1 MTEEP
6 KNAASSEAARPGQ
19 NPHTSSNIPV
29 HPLYTPSDLKD
40 QNPEADVGYPG
51 QYPFTRG
58 VQPTMYRGRLWT
70 MRQYAGMGDAEESN
84 KRYRYLLA
92 HGTTG
97 LSVAFDLPTQIG
109 LDSDHPLAAGE
120 VGKVGVAIDSIED
133 MQRLF
138 DGIDLT
144 NISTSMTINATAS
157 ILLALYVA
165 VAKRQG
171 VDIRKLSGTVQNDV
185 LKEYIARG
193 TYIYPPQ
200 QAMRIITDLFAWTNQ
215 NVPEWNTISISG
227 YHMREAGSTAV
238 QEVAFTLGNGIAY
251 VQAAINAGLNVDE
264 FAPRISFFFNAHN
277 NFLEEVAK
285 FRTARRM
292 WARIMRDHFK
302 SKNPRSWMLRFH
314 TQTAGST
321 LTAQQP
327 ENNIV
332 RTAIQALAAVLG
344 GTQSLHTNSYDEALA
359 LPTEQAARI
368 ALRTQQILGYESGVP
383 QTADPLA
390 GSYFLETLTNEIEKR
405 AAAYLEKIEALGGM
419 LKAIERGYVQ
429 QEIQNAAYEYQ
440 QRVDREQAV
449 VVGVN
454 RFVVED
460 EKPIQLQ
467 RIDEALER
475 KQVER
480 LQALRGRRDAKSW
493 KASLQKVEDAARSGA
508 NLMPHILGAV
518 EAKATVGEISD
529 TMRRVFG
536 EYKEAVV
543 I

>member
-1 MTEEP
+1 MAEKTKP
-6 KNAASSEAARPGQ
+6 ADPQ
-19 NPHTSSNIPV
+19 TSSKIPV
-29 HPLYTPSDLKD
+29 RPLYTPGDLD
-40 QNPEADVGYPG
+40 SNDLETRVGYPG

-58 VQPTMYRGRLWT
+58 IQPTMYRGRIWT

-84 KRYRYLLA
+84 KRYKYLLA

-109 LDSDHPLAAGE
+109 LDSDSPLALGE

-133 MQRLF
+133 VQRLF

-144 NISTSMTINATAS
+144 KISTSMTINATAS
-157 ILLALYVA
+157 ILLAFYVA
-165 VAKRQG
+165 VARRQG
-171 VDIRKLSGTVQNDV
+171 ADLRRLSGTVQNDV

-193 TYIYPPQ
+193 TYIFPPA
-200 QAMRIITDLFAWTNQ
+200 QAMRIITDMFAWASENL
-215 NVPEWNTISISG
+215 PEWNPISISG

-238 QEVAFTLGNGIAY
+238 QEIAFTLGNGIAY
-251 VQAAINAGLNVDE
+251 VKAALDAGLDVDN
-264 FAPRISFFFNAHN
+264 FAPRLSFFFNAHN

-285 FRTARRM
+285 FRAARRM
-292 WARIMRDHFK
+292 WARIMRDQFK
-302 SKNPRSWMLRFH
+302 AKNPRSWMLRFH

-332 RTAIQALAAVLG
+332 RTAIQAMAAVLG

-368 ALRTQQILGYESGVP
+368 ALRTQQIIAYESGAP
-383 QTADPLA
+383 QTVDPLA
-390 GSYFLETLTNEIEKR
+390 GSYFVETLTNEIETR
-405 AAAYLEKIEALGGM
+405 AAAYLEKIDALGGM
-419 LKAIERGYVQ
+419 IRALERGYVQ

-440 QRVDREQAV
+440 QQVDRGEAT

-454 RFVVED
+454 KFTVDE
-460 EKPIQLQ
+460 EKPIPTFQA
-467 RIDEALER
+467 DETLER

-480 LQALRGRRDAKSW
+480 VRTLRARRDRQPWEAALKSV
-493 KASLQKVEDAARSGA
+493 QEAARSGA
-508 NLMPHILGAV
+508 NLMPRILQAV
-518 EAKATVGEISD
+518 EACATVGEISD
-529 TMRRVFG
+529 TLRRVFG

>member
-1 MTEEP
+1 MAEKTKP
-6 KNAASSEAARPGQ
+6 ADPQ
-19 NPHTSSNIPV
+19 TSSKIPV
-29 HPLYTPSDLKD
+29 RPLYTPGDLD
-40 QNPEADVGYPG
+40 GNDVQTRVGHPG

-58 VQPTMYRGRLWT
+58 IQPTMYRGRLWT

-84 KRYRYLLA
+84 KRYKYLLA

-109 LDSDHPLAAGE
+109 LDSDNPLAVGE

-144 NISTSMTINATAS
+144 SISTSMTINATAS

-165 VAKRQG
+165 VARRQG
-171 VDIRKLSGTVQNDV
+171 KNKDKDIRKLSGTVQNDV

-193 TYIYPPQ
+193 TYIYPPE
-200 QAMRIITDLFAWTNQ
+200 QAMRIITDLFAWSNE
-215 NVPEWNTISISG
+215 NLPEWNTISISG
-227 YHMREAGSTAV
+227 YHMREAGSSAV

-251 VQAAINAGLNVDE
+251 VQAAINAGLDVDE

-285 FRTARRM
+285 FRAARRM
-292 WARIMRDHFK
+292 WARIMREHFK
-302 SKNPRSWMLRFH
+302 SKNPRSWTLPLQ

-368 ALRTQQILGYESGVP
+368 ALRTQQIIAYESGAP
-383 QTADPLA
+383 QTVDPLA
-390 GSYFLETLTNEIEKR
+390 GSY
-405 AAAYLEKIEALGGM
+405 
-419 LKAIERGYVQ
+419 
-429 QEIQNAAYEYQ
+429 
-440 QRVDREQAV
+440 
-449 VVGVN
+449 
-454 RFVVED
+454 
-460 EKPIQLQ
+460 
-467 RIDEALER
+467 
-475 KQVER
+475 
-480 LQALRGRRDAKSW
+480 
-493 KASLQKVEDAARSGA
+493 
-508 NLMPHILGAV
+508 
-518 EAKATVGEISD
+518 
-529 TMRRVFG
+529 
-536 EYKEAVV
+536 
-543 I
+543 

>member
-1 MTEEP
+1 MPEKSKP
-6 KNAASSEAARPGQ
+6 SAAQPE
-19 NPHTSSNIPV
+19 TSSHIPIQ
-29 HPLYTPSDLKD
+29 PLYTDADLANSNYDD
-40 QNPEADVGYPG
+40 QISFPG
-51 QYPFTRG
+51 EYPFTRG
-58 VQPTMYRGRLWT
+58 IQPTGYRGRLWT

-84 KRYRYLLA
+84 KRYKYLLA

-109 LDSDHPLAAGE
+109 LDSDSPLALGE

-133 MQRLF
+133 MESLF

-144 NISTSMTINATAS
+144 KISTSMTINATAS

-165 VAKRQG
+165 VARRRG
-171 VDIRKLSGTVQNDV
+171 MDIRRLSGTVQNDV

-193 TYIYPPQ
+193 TYIYPPR
-200 QAMRIITDLFAWTNQ
+200 QAMRIITDLFAWTNE

-238 QEVAFTLGNGIAY
+238 QEIAFTLGNGIAY
-251 VQAAINAGLNVDE
+251 VQAAINAGLDVDK
-264 FAPRISFFFNAHN
+264 FGPRLSFFFNAHN

-285 FRTARRM
+285 FRAARRM
-292 WARIMRDHFK
+292 WAKIMRERFK
-302 SKNPRSWMLRFH
+302 AKNPRSWMLRFH

-332 RTAIQALAAVLG
+332 RTALQALAAVLG

-368 ALRTQQILGYESGVP
+368 ALRTQQIVAYESGVP
-383 QTADPLA
+383 NTVDPVA
-390 GSYFLETLTNEIEKR
+390 GSYYIESLTNEMEKR
-405 AAAYLEKIEALGGM
+405 AENYLNKIDALGGM
-419 LKAIERGYVQ
+419 LAAIERGYVQ

-440 QRVDREQAV
+440 QRVEKEEAV

-454 RFVVED
+454 KFTMKE
-460 EKPIQLQ
+460 EKPVSIQ
-467 RIDEALER
+467 RVDEDLER

-480 LQALRGRRDAKSW
+480 LRALRNRRDRRSW
-493 KASLQKVEDAARSGA
+493 EASLKQIEDAARSGE
-508 NLMPHILGAV
+508 NLMPLILGAV
-518 EAKATVGEISD
+518 EAYATVGEISD
-529 TMRRVFG
+529 TLRRVFG
-536 EYKEAVV
+536 EYKESVV
-543 I
+543 V

>member
-1 MTEEP
+1 MADKSKPSVAQPE
-6 KNAASSEAARPGQ
+6 
-19 NPHTSSNIPV
+19 TSSHIPIQPV
-29 HPLYTPSDLKD
+29 YT
-40 QNPEADVGYPG
+40 EADLAAFDYDAQIGFPG
-51 QYPFTRG
+51 EYPFTRG
-58 VQPTMYRGRLWT
+58 IQPTGYRGRLWT

-84 KRYRYLLA
+84 KRYKYLLS

-109 LDSDHPLAAGE
+109 LDSDSPLALGE

-133 MQRLF
+133 MERLF

-144 NISTSMTINATAS
+144 KISTSMTINATAS

-165 VAKRQG
+165 VARRRG
-171 VDIRKLSGTVQNDV
+171 LDVRSLAGTVQNDI

-200 QAMRIITDLFAWTNQ
+200 QAMRIVTDLFAWANE

-238 QEVAFTLGNGIAY
+238 QEIAFTLDNGIAY
-251 VQAAINAGLNVDE
+251 VQAAINAGLDVDK
-264 FAPRISFFFNAHN
+264 FAPRLSFFFNAHN

-285 FRTARRM
+285 FRAARRM
-292 WARIMRDHFK
+292 WAKIMRERFHA
-302 SKNPRSWMLRFH
+302 KNPRSWMLRFH

-332 RTAIQALAAVLG
+332 RTALQALAAVLG

-368 ALRTQQILGYESGVP
+368 ALRTQQIVAYESGVP
-383 QTADPLA
+383 NTVDPVA
-390 GSYFLETLTNEIEKR
+390 GSYYIESLTNEMEKR
-405 AAAYLEKIEALGGM
+405 ALDYLDKIDALGGM
-419 LKAIERGYVQ
+419 LAAIERGYVQ

-440 QRVDREQAV
+440 QQVEKEEAV

-454 RFVVED
+454 KFTMKE
-460 EKPIQLQ
+460 EKPVPIQ
-467 RIDEALER
+467 RMDETLER

-480 LQALRGRRDAKSW
+480 LRALRSRRDRQTW
-493 KASLQKVEDAARSGA
+493 EASLKQIENAARSGA
-508 NLMPHILGAV
+508 NLMPLILNAV
-518 EAKATVGEISD
+518 EAYATVGEISD
-529 TMRRVFG
+529 TLRRVFG
-536 EYKEAVV
+536 EYKESVV
-543 I
+543 V